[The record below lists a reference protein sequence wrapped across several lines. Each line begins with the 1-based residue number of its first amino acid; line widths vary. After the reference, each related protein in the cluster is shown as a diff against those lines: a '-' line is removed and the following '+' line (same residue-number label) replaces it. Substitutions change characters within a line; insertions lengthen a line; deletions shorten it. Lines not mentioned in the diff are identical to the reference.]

1 MSRRIRLALL
11 ALVFVAL
18 YVVAQ
23 VTGLRDAITQERL
36 KTLVDGAGI
45 FGVVLFVGAFSVGQL
60 AQLPGIVFVLAARAA
75 WGPVMGFAVAY
86 VGALCAVS
94 LSFCAVRAAMGR
106 QEDETPR
113 RPAWLERAIDKL
125 ATRPQLTVAS
135 LRALLALSPPLNVAL
150 AMTPLRPRDH
160 LVGSAVGL
168 LVPIA
173 LWILLSDVLLG
184 VASQVL

>member
-1 MSRRIRLALL
+1 MSRRMRLALL

-36 KTLVDGAGI
+36 QLLVDGAGV
-45 FGVVLFVGAFSVGQL
+45 FGVVLFIGAFSVGQL

-106 QEDETPR
+106 SDETSR
-113 RPAWLERAIDKL
+113 RPAWLDRALDKL

-150 AMTPLRPRDH
+150 AMTPLRSRDH
-160 LVGSAVGL
+160 LIGSAVGL
-168 LVPIA
+168 LLPIT
-173 LWILLSDVLLG
+173 LWILLSDVLIG

>member
-1 MSRRIRLALL
+1 MSRRVRLVLL
-11 ALVFVAL
+11 AVVFVGL

-23 VTGLRDAITQERL
+23 VTGLREAITQERL
-36 KTLVDGAGI
+36 RALVDGAGLL
-45 FGVVLFVGAFSVGQL
+45 GVVLFIGAFSVGQL

-75 WGPVMGFAVAY
+75 WGPAMGFAVAY

-94 LSFCAVRAAMGR
+94 LSFCAVRLAVGR
-106 QEDETPR
+106 RDEASTA
-113 RPAWLERAIDKL
+113 PAWLTRTTEKL

-150 AMTPLRPRDH
+150 AMTSLRPRDH

-168 LVPIA
+168 LLPIA

-184 VASQVL
+184 VAAQVL

>member
-1 MSRRIRLALL
+1 MSRRMRLVLL

-23 VTGLRDAITQERL
+23 VTGLRDAITQAQL
-36 KTLVDGAGI
+36 QALVDGAGV

-94 LSFCAVRAAMGR
+94 LSFCAVRLAVGR
-106 QEDETPR
+106 REEASSP
-113 RPAWLERAIDKL
+113 PAWLTRATEKL
-125 ATRPQLTVAS
+125 AARPQLTVAS

-150 AMTPLRPRDH
+150 AMTSLRPRDH
-160 LVGSAVGL
+160 LVGSALGL
-168 LVPIA
+168 VLPIA
-173 LWILLSDVLLG
+173 VWILLSDVLLG
-184 VASQVL
+184 VAARVL